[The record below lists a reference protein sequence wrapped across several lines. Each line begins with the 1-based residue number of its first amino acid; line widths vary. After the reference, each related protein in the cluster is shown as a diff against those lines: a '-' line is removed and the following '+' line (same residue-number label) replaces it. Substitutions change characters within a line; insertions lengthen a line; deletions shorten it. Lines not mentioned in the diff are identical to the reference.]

1 MPFMQQDEPSV
12 SRAHQAVFTSPCE
25 VIIVLG
31 AAVWPEGQPSP
42 ALRRRVAHAVQA
54 FHTGQG
60 RRLLMTGG
68 LGRYAPAEAHV
79 MRQLALAAGVPDAC
93 ILLEDQAT
101 STFQSALR
109 CTAILRQHGW
119 STALLVTDRY
129 HLRRALFVFR
139 SCGIQ
144 AYGSPPQGHL
154 YSRKRWKRW
163 YYRGREACALVWY
176 GGLVLGVKIRRL
188 FSAQP

>member
-1 MPFMQQDEPSV
+1 M
-12 SRAHQAVFTSPCE
+12 SRARWAVCTAPCE

-54 FHTGQG
+54 FHTGKG

-68 LGRYAPAEAHV
+68 LGRYPPAEAQV
-79 MRQLALAAGVPDAC
+79 MRQLALAAGVPETC
-93 ILLEDQAT
+93 ILIEAQAT
-101 STFQSALR
+101 STFHSALR
-109 CTAILRQHGW
+109 CAAILRQHGW
-119 STALLVTDRY
+119 STALIVTDRY

-139 SCGIQ
+139 SCGIE
-144 AYGSPPQGHL
+144 AYGHAPQGRL

-163 YYRGREACALVWY
+163 YYRGREAFALVWY
-176 GGLVLGVKIRRL
+176 VCLVLGVKIRHL

>member
-1 MPFMQQDEPSV
+1 M
-12 SRAHQAVFTSPCE
+12 SRGQRAVFPAPCE

-31 AAVWPEGQPSP
+31 AAVWPEAQPSP

-68 LGRYAPAEAHV
+68 LGKYPPAEAQV
-79 MRQLALAAGVPDAC
+79 MRQLALHAGVPEAC
-93 ILLEDQAT
+93 ILLEEQAT

-109 CTAILRQHGW
+109 CAAILRQHGW
-119 STALLVTDRY
+119 STALIVTDRY
-129 HLRRALFVFR
+129 HLPRALFVFR
-139 SCGIQ
+139 SCGIE
-144 AYGSPPQGHL
+144 AYGHAPQGRL

-176 GGLVLGVKIRRL
+176 GCLVLRVKIRHL

>member
-1 MPFMQQDEPSV
+1 M
-12 SRAHQAVFTSPCE
+12 SRGQRAVFPVPCE

-31 AAVWPEGQPSP
+31 AAVWPEAQPSP

-68 LGRYAPAEAHV
+68 LGRYPPAEAQV
-79 MRQLALAAGVPDAC
+79 MRQLALAAGVPEAC

-109 CTAILRQHGW
+109 CAAILRQHGW
-119 STALLVTDRY
+119 STALIVTDRY
-129 HLRRALFVFR
+129 HLPRALFVFR
-139 SCGIQ
+139 SCGIE
-144 AYGSPPQGHL
+144 AYGHAPQGRL
-154 YSRKRWKRW
+154 YYRKRWKRW

-176 GGLVLGVKIRRL
+176 GCLVLGVKIRHL